1 VTGKHRPTRGERV
14 QSDNEVIEMST
25 HAVPKPV
32 KIDLRSPG
40 IVVLMV
46 LSVVAAVLVLWRLA
60 FGLGTITNLDDSY
73 PWGVW
78 IAIDVASGVA
88 LSAGGFTT
96 AFIAHILHRHRYE
109 EIVRPALLTAVL
121 GYTFV
126 AIGVFTDLGQY
137 YDIWHLMLPR
147 YWQPNSVLFE
157 VGVCVMMYLTVLWI
171 EFIPVIVERFKGRVN
186 LPGEAY
192 IFNGLVE
199 RLLDLADRTLSKV
212 MFVFVILG
220 VVLSCAHQSSLG
232 TLMVIAP
239 TKVHPLWWSP
249 FLPLMFLLSAFAVG
263 YPMVTFESIWAH
275 RSMGL
280 KTNVDLLADLTKF
293 VPPTIGL
300 YLLVKVWDMIHRGT
314 YVYLDDFT
322 VQSNLFLV
330 ELIVGTIIPLIMFS
344 NARIRRSESMLFLAA
359 TLYVVFGVMLNRINV
374 FITSYSP
381 PHTNYPYIPR
391 VPEVLVTVGYISM
404 LILLYRLFVA
414 IFPVLVVHEQER

>member
-1 VTGKHRPTRGERV
+1 MG
-14 QSDNEVIEMST
+14 T
-25 HAVPKPV
+25 HAVPKPIALNV
-32 KIDLRSPG
+32 RSPG
-40 IVVLMV
+40 FFVLLAFSLTAV
-46 LSVVAAVLVLWRLA
+46 VLVLWRLA
-60 FGLGTITNLDDSY
+60 CGLDTITNLDDNY

-96 AFIAHILHRHRYE
+96 AFIAHILHRHRYH

-171 EFIPVIVERFKGRVN
+171 EFIPVIVERFKGRVD

-199 RLLDLADRTLSKV
+199 WLLDLADRTLSKV

-239 TKVHPLWWSP
+239 SKVHPLWWSP
-249 FLPLMFLLSAFAVG
+249 FLPLMLLLSAFAVG

-280 KTNVDLLADLTKF
+280 KTNVALLQDLSRFAA
-293 VPPTIGL
+293 PTIGI
-300 YLLVKVWDMIHRGT
+300 YLVVKLWDMFNRGT

-330 ELIVGTIIPLIMFS
+330 ELVAGTIIPMFMFAS
-344 NARIRRSESMLFLAA
+344 ARIRRSEPMLFLAA
-359 TLYVVFGVMLNRINV
+359 SLYVVLGVMLNRINV
-374 FITSYSP
+374 FITSFSP
-381 PHTNYPYIPR
+381 PFANYPYLPR

-404 LILLYRLFVA
+404 LILLYRVFVS
-414 IFPVLVVHEQER
+414 ILPIIVVHEETA

>member
-1 VTGKHRPTRGERV
+1 MATE
-14 QSDNEVIEMST
+14 
-25 HAVPKPV
+25 AVPKP
-32 KIDLRSPG
+32 IPLDLRRPG
-40 IVVLMV
+40 ILVLIAFSLTAV
-46 LSVVAAVLVLWRLA
+46 VLVLWRLTA
-60 FGLGTITNLDDSY
+60 GLDTITALDDSY
-73 PWGVW
+73 PWGIW

-96 AFIAHILHRHRYE
+96 AFIAHILHRHRYN

-171 EFIPVIVERFKGRVN
+171 EFIPVIVERFKGHVN

-199 RLLDLADRTLSKV
+199 KLLDIADRTLNKV

-280 KTNVDLLADLTKF
+280 QTNVTLLQDLSKF
-293 VPPTIGL
+293 VAPTIGV
-300 YLLVKVWDMIHRGT
+300 YLLVKLWDMFSRGT

-322 VQSNLFLV
+322 IQSNLFLV
-330 ELIVGTIIPLIMFS
+330 ELVAGTIIPMLMFAS
-344 NARIRRSESMLFLAA
+344 PSIRRSEPMLFLAA
-359 TLYVVFGVMLNRINV
+359 SLYVVFGVLLNRVNV
-374 FITSYSP
+374 FITAYTP
-381 PHTNYPYIPR
+381 PHTNYPYVPR
-391 VPEVLVTVGYISM
+391 IPEVLVTVGYISM
-404 LILLYRLFVA
+404 IILLYRLFVS
-414 IFPVLVVHEQER
+414 IFPIIVVHEDV